1 MTFTDDELELVEEE
15 NDRWM
20 VVFLSTTSR
29 FADLEAELQLG
40 SSEVVNM
47 AAMKVF
53 GPVPKAAAEIMRNR
67 LEATPLSGRKFKVWM
82 APEYQVLHTVAE
94 RIKRR
99 RFHQPVLTEVDHE
112 DL

>member
-47 AAMKVF
+47 AAWKEF
-53 GPVPKAAAEIMRNR
+53 GPMPKVAAEIMTRR
-67 LEATPLSGRKFKVWM
+67 LKQGFDDSTRKVKVWM
-82 APEYQVLHTVAE
+82 APEYQVRWAWAS
-94 RIKRR
+94 RQKRR
-99 RFHQPVLTEVDHE
+99 RGSMPVLTEVGP
-112 DL
+112 